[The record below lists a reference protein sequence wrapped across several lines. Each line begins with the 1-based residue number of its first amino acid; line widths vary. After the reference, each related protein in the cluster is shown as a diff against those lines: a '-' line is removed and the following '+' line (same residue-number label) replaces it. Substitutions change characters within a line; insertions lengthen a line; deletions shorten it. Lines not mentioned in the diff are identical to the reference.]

1 MYLVTRTCKL
11 YPLSD
16 HDKLIVTEQ
25 DVDQVLARPGRRVC
39 RRRNLARG
47 AAPEGGQLRRVA
59 EQFRLLREES
69 LGLVALPGRRGAPQ
83 YGLEGRVNE
92 GRGRRLL
99 SELSRQGP
107 RHPARELRIRE
118 RESLLRDDA
127 FGALVAVARVG
138 HVKELQEEHLGVG

>member
-1 MYLVTRTCKL
+1 MTVPPGLWSAATLSDLSPHSMAIV
-11 YPLSD
+11 PLSD
-16 HDKLIVTEQ
+16 HNKLIVTEQ

-92 GRGRRLL
+92 
-99 SELSRQGP
+99 
-107 RHPARELRIRE
+107 
-118 RESLLRDDA
+118 
-127 FGALVAVARVG
+127 
-138 HVKELQEEHLGVG
+138 